1 MTLEQFQIMLDC
13 TPPRIF
19 VVEWAFSLR
28 SMYFLT
34 SIEPYNIVANILSEI
49 LENYPQISS
58 EPLCNT
64 CVARLIIH
72 RLLLTN
78 GQTVV

>member
-1 MTLEQFQIMLDC
+1 MTLEQFQMMLDC

-28 SMYFLT
+28 SMYAMT
-34 SIEPYNIVANILSEI
+34 GIEPYNTVANILSDI
-49 LENYPQISS
+49 LEDFPTISRQS
-58 EPLCNT
+58 ICNT
-64 CVARLIIH
+64 PVVEKIIS

-78 GQTVV
+78 V